1 MADPAPPIDP
11 AEAARAVAGAT
22 DDQLAEGMKSENREM
37 ILDQVFDQ
45 MERHIKPE
53 QAKTVGEAVIL
64 WKITGRADGG
74 ADVYEAVIKDGGVT
88 VNKESTQPPRVTF
101 TLDGVDFLKLVTNN
115 VQGPELFMTGK
126 LKLEGDMMFA
136 AQLPA
141 LFTIPSAAGGT
152 GSPAGA

>member
-1 MADPAPPIDP
+1 
-11 AEAARAVAGAT
+11 
-22 DDQLAEGMKSENREM
+22 
-37 ILDQVFDQ
+37 
-45 MERHIKPE
+45 
-53 QAKTVGEAVIL
+53 
-64 WKITGRADGG
+64 
-74 ADVYEAVIKDGGVT
+74 
-88 VNKESTQPPRVTF
+88 VTF